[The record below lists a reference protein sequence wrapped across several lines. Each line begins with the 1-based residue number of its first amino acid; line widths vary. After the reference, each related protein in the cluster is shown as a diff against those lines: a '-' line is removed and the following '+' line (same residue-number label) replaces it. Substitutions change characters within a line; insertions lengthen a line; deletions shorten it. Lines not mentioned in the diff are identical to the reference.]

1 MAARSIGNGTLSF
14 GMVSIPIRMYS
25 AGESSS
31 AVSFNMLHDKCKSR
45 LKQQY
50 ICPKDNEIV
59 TREHTVKGYEFAKDQ
74 YVSFTPDELKAMDE
88 EAQKAIEITEFVPS
102 TKVDPVYFDGAYYLG
117 PDKGGE
123 KAYKL
128 IHEAMKQTGRAA
140 LAN

>member
-50 ICPKDNEIV
+50 VCPKDN
-59 TREHTVKGYEFAKDQ
+59 VKGYEFAKDQ
-74 YVSFTPDELKAMDE
+74 YVTFT
-88 EAQKAIEITEFVPS
+88 
-102 TKVDPVYFDGAYYLG
+102 
-117 PDKGGE
+117 
-123 KAYKL
+123 
-128 IHEAMKQTGRAA
+128 
-140 LAN
+140 